1 VNFEFSEEQEQ
12 LRASVRGFLDAHA
25 PLRSVRD
32 LWDEPR
38 GTTPE
43 LWAGLVELGV
53 TALLVPDELGGV
65 GGGMVDVAVVCEEL
79 GRVVNPGPY
88 EATAVGAAGLLVD
101 AGTPDDHAV
110 LLPAIVD
117 GSRIGTVALLEP
129 GRRSEWTTPD
139 TTAVA
144 DGDGPECGW
153 IVSGTKVHVPS
164 LASAD
169 VALVTATVDGSGE
182 LGVFA
187 IETREAR
194 VEPTATVDGTRREG
208 TLTLD
213 RIPARRIGTGDA
225 AGAVA
230 QTVDRLHTA
239 AVVDGVGA
247 AARALEMS
255 VEYAQARKQFDS
267 PIGAFQAVQHL
278 CADML
283 RNVELARAAAYYAC
297 WALDAADR
305 TEAHRAATMALAFAG
320 DGLYAVGANTIQ
332 VHGGVGYTWEHDA
345 HLFYKRLLTLQ
356 GLGGGSTDQLEELAT
371 IVLDA

>member
-12 LRASVRGFLDAHA
+12 LRASVRAFLDAHA
-25 PLRSVRD
+25 PIRYVRD

-43 LWAGLVELGV
+43 CWSGLAELGV
-53 TALLVPDELGGV
+53 TGLLVPEELGGV

-79 GRVVNPGPY
+79 GRAVNPGPY
-88 EATAVGAAGLLVD
+88 EASAVGAAGLLLD
-101 AGTPDDHAV
+101 AGTPDDRAV
-110 LLPAIVD
+110 LLPAIAD
-117 GSRIGTVALLEP
+117 GSRVGTVALLEP
-129 GRRSEWTTPD
+129 GRRAEWRAPE

-144 DGDGPECGW
+144 DGEAW

-164 LASAD
+164 LAAAD
-169 VALVTATVDGSGE
+169 VALVTATADGTGE

-194 VEPTATVDGTRREG
+194 REPAASVDGTRRDG

-225 AGAVA
+225 SDAIA

-239 AVVDGVGA
+239 AVVDGVGT
-247 AARALEMS
+247 AARALEIT

-267 PIGAFQAVQHL
+267 PIGSFQAVQHL

-305 TEAHRAATMALAFAG
+305 AEAHRAATMALAFAG
-320 DGLYAVGANTIQ
+320 DGLYEVGANTIQ

-356 GLGGGSTDQLEELAT
+356 GLGGGSTDQLEELAA
-371 IVLDA
+371 IVLD

>member
-1 VNFEFSEEQEQ
+1 MNFEFSEEQEQ
-12 LRASVRGFLDAHA
+12 LRASVRAFLEARA
-25 PLRSVRD
+25 PITYVRA

-38 GTTPE
+38 GTTDE
-43 LWAGLVELGV
+43 CWSGLAELGAV
-53 TALLVPDELGGV
+53 GLLIPEADGGV

-79 GRVVNPGPY
+79 GRVVNPGPF
-88 EATAVGAAGLLVD
+88 EASAVGAAGLLVD
-101 AGTPDDHAV
+101 LGTRDDRAA
-110 LLPAIVD
+110 LLPALAD
-117 GSRIGTVALLEP
+117 GSRVGTVAVLEP
-129 GRRSEWTTPD
+129 GRRAEWRVPETA
-139 TTAVA
+139 AVA
-144 DGDGPECGW
+144 DGDGW
-153 IVSGTKVHVPS
+153 IVSGTKVHVAS
-164 LASAD
+164 LAAAD
-169 VALVTATVDGSGE
+169 VALVTATDEQGA

-194 VEPTATVDGTRREG
+194 VEPTRTVDGTRREG

-213 RIPARRIGTGDA
+213 RIPARRIGDGDA
-225 AGAVA
+225 ADAVA
-230 QTVDRLHTA
+230 RTVDRLHTA

-247 AARALEMS
+247 ATRALEIS
-255 VEYAQARKQFDS
+255 VEYAQTRKQFDS

-283 RNVELARAAAYYAC
+283 RNVELARTASYYAC
-297 WALDAADR
+297 WALDAADH

-320 DGLYAVGANTIQ
+320 DGLYEVGANTIQ

-371 IVLDA
+371 IVLNA